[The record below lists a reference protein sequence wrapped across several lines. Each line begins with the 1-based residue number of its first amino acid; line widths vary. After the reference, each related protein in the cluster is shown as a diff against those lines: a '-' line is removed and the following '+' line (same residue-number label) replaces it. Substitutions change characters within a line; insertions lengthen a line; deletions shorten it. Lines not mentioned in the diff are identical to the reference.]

1 MKNKGNESNTQK
13 YIENGIIKNNE
24 EINMKNNN
32 ENRNNESEI
41 EDKNKIN
48 NNINIK
54 TDKEANNIDKK
65 YIKDMNDIE
74 GDINDLKIEY
84 KDKDLYSP
92 EVLNKVK
99 RNKHLRDLFYNK
111 VRERQNYLHKCFIKF
126 YYKGIMLQTI
136 KNYQDKLLK
145 SNTIDTNIN
154 PSINYNYNYNYSY
167 HSNFNYNTFNGNNQN
182 EHNKSII
189 NINNDNNIN
198 NNNVNNI
205 NNNNV
210 NNINNNNV
218 NNINNNNINES
229 NDKGNINN
237 NINTANEINNINN
250 NNDTNNNK
258 EQQNNKEE
266 EKSEPKKQIESAV
279 SKYSNAQKLRKLLSQ
294 KNKQKLEI
302 LRKYFHKF
310 NEGGIILSLRKS
322 TKRSLLYKK
331 IEGVDFE
338 IALRAVINNQG
349 MNDIDVDDKTDEKE
363 FKKEFDKKMKDK
375 RFSMQVEKVRF
386 DSRKKRQLELEEIE
400 ETNKKKYKNLE
411 IIFNKADRR
420 NKVILKKY
428 FDIYYLKSKVMSLSN
443 YERRERRS
451 KTTKIK
457 RKTKKRSV
465 IFNLDNNEI
474 LDSNDI
480 LHRVNSGTKIGL
492 ENKNEE
498 MDNKSEQDDKNEK

>member
-1 MKNKGNESNTQK
+1 MK
-13 YIENGIIKNNE
+13 
-24 EINMKNNN
+24 
-32 ENRNNESEI
+32 
-41 EDKNKIN
+41 
-48 NNINIK
+48 
-54 TDKEANNIDKK
+54 
-65 YIKDMNDIE
+65 
-74 GDINDLKIEY
+74 
-84 KDKDLYSP
+84 
-92 EVLNKVK
+92 
-99 RNKHLRDLFYNK
+99 
-111 VRERQNYLHKCFIKF
+111 
-126 YYKGIMLQTI
+126 
-136 KNYQDKLLK
+136 KLLNVDLPVDYVESSGAVDESSPISCRLVK
-145 SNTIDTNIN
+145 LREGELLLFQMDYDAALNWFSEYLESHGDETGYI
-154 PSINYNYNYNYSY
+154 YNVIGKISL
-167 HSNFNYNTFNGNNQN
+167 FNA
-182 EHNKSII
+182 
-189 NINNDNNIN
+189 
-198 NNNVNNI
+198 
-205 NNNNV
+205 
-210 NNINNNNV
+210 
-218 NNINNNNINES
+218 ES

-266 EKSEPKKQIESAV
+266 EKSEPKKQLESAV